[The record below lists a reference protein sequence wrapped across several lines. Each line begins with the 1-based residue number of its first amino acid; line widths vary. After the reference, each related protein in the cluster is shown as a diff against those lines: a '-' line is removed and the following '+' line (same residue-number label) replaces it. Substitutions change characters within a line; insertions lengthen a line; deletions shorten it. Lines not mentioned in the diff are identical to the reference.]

1 MFHGNLMN
9 LLSCLLFPNSIG
21 RIETGGDPAM
31 PVPPPDVGLDVS
43 LYLGLCKPTI
53 VPLFVR
59 GPVSLGPFFGS
70 SVRVCRPPLDV
81 RPRGRGRDDPRRP
94 RRGAGG
100 PGHAGLN
107 GPSRGTWRWGG
118 AGSR

>member
-43 LYLGLCKPTI
+43 LSLGLCKPTI
-53 VPLFVR
+53 LSGCTTPAACGVMSTLVFEFRTPR
-59 GPVSLGPFFGS
+59 ARRKAMCQAGDQPYRNSR
-70 SVRVCRPPLDV
+70 VRVNR
-81 RPRGRGRDDPRRP
+81 RRP
-94 RRGAGG
+94 YSECRSNLFG
-100 PGHAGLN
+100 
-107 GPSRGTWRWGG
+107 
-118 AGSR
+118 